1 MHIEHAEQT
10 SPSVKLLLTVD
21 EAAHAL
27 GVRRSFLYAHLLHSG
42 DIFSVKVGHRR
53 LVPVKA
59 LYEYV
64 ERLVA
69 LQKAS

>member
-1 MHIEHAEQT
+1 MHLGYAEQAA
-10 SPSVKLLLTVD
+10 PAVKLLLTVD

-27 GVRRSFLYAHLLHSG
+27 GVRRSFLYAHLLQPG

-53 LVPVKA
+53 LVPVHA
-59 LYEYV
+59 LHEYV

>member
-1 MHIEHAEQT
+1 MLALHEQAA
-10 SPSVKLLLTVD
+10 PVVKLLLTVE

-27 GVRRSFLYAHLLHSG
+27 GVRRSTLYTLLEPG
-42 DIFSVKVGHRR
+42 EIFSVKVGNRR

-59 LYEYV
+59 LDEYV
-64 ERLVA
+64 ERLIT